1 MSNQNPEFKNSIVT
15 VKDKSGRF
23 LTVSK
28 EGLQDALDE
37 GYTIPSNDEIQHE
50 INLRTESKSTL
61 GAIRAFAE
69 EALGTTTFGLSREIA
84 NATGITTPEEQALV
98 KEAHPVGAGLGTGV
112 AIAAPLAA
120 TVLSGGATA
129 PLVAA
134 ELGGAATE
142 AAGAATAAKAGTSIA
157 SALNPLSAVS
167 SMGDAISSAVAPK
180 VAGLVEGL
188 AKTSPR
194 TANAIVK
201 GVSGAT
207 GFGAEGA
214 IYGLGNQ
221 INEHALGDPEALGE
235 HLIGGIGMG
244 AALGG
249 GLGAIFHGGMG
260 FLERPGA
267 KIAKPT
273 INTAADIQ
281 ESLGKPI
288 TTFEDAVKNATFD
301 NPEERKTI
309 IENLRNLKPHA
320 TQIESAAADLGVP
333 AFPGQLSANDAVQKM
348 WQVLSESP
356 TALGQAEK
364 QKILDSLGIVQKRVE
379 DVIKASST
387 ASRAEVGQT
396 LSERFLEKAQ
406 NMIDS
411 YSAKFKELNLTES
424 AIPVNE
430 RSVAQI
436 SRNIRKIPEVK
447 GGAAPQFAKALEA
460 RLEGVKTLEDI
471 TVQIKILNNDIKTL
485 AQPGG
490 DLNAARIGGLI
501 KDKLERL
508 YEVTVK
514 RQFSPKDQKFLLGT
528 YKAARKEFAQAAN
541 KLGRIAGVT
550 GAKNIGSPINFVR
563 MLQNEG
569 KFNADVLVDK
579 LFQKKNSK
587 FLEFFQKEFPEEWE
601 MVKNYQKSQIGD
613 YKDGILNVNGVL
625 RTYEKM
631 EPEVQKALFNEQQ
644 RRVLDS
650 TKTYMEAFPKP
661 INPSGSAHTLGWMG
675 FLTKPIESALETV
688 RDLAFKAG
696 LGGLELSAKEAPR
709 ASALSSIRNYANKTE
724 NAVRTGAA
732 AVFSKPVLRAT
743 LRGGV
748 EMMDGKEY
756 KKTIKK
762 IDESLANPDQFHS
775 MLDKSTVNLHEY
787 APQTAFAVQQKMVV
801 AAGFLASKA
810 PRGTQTSVLSKP
822 YEPSKS
828 EVMKFARYYNMVEKP
843 TSILQKIKIG
853 QVLPEEMETLK
864 IVYPQ
869 MLQQM
874 QGIVMEELADHM
886 AAGKNIPYQ
895 VKIGLSQFLETPLT
909 NSLKQQSIA
918 ANQATFAAPSMQRE
932 QGLKPTQKGLASLDA
947 SGRFQTGYKKL
958 SAGSEA

>member
-1 MSNQNPEFKNSIVT
+1 MSNQNPDFKNSIVT
-15 VKDKSGRF
+15 VKDKAGRF

-37 GYTIPSNDEIQHE
+37 GYTIPSNEEIQHE
-50 INLRTESKSTL
+50 INLRAESKSTL
-61 GAIRAFAE
+61 GAIRAFGE
-69 EALGTTTFGLSREIA
+69 EALGTATFGLSREIA
-84 NATGITTPEEQALV
+84 NKTGITTPEEQALV
-98 KEAHPVGAGLGTGV
+98 KEAHPVAAGLGTTTAIV
-112 AIAAPLAA
+112 APLIATFGASAPLAA
-120 TVLSGGATA
+120 AEVGG
-129 PLVAA
+129 VAA
-134 ELGGAATE
+134 E

-157 SALNPLSAVS
+157 SALNPMAAVS
-167 SMGDAISSAVAPK
+167 SMGESITSAVAPK
-180 VAGLVEGL
+180 VAGLVSGL
-188 AKTSPR
+188 AETSPR
-194 TANAIVK
+194 VANAIVR

-207 GFGAEGA
+207 GLGAEGA
-214 IYGLGNQ
+214 VYGLGNQ
-221 INEHALGDPEALGE
+221 ISEHALGDPEALGE
-235 HLIGGIGMG
+235 HLMSGIGMG

-267 KIAKPT
+267 KIAKPI

-309 IENLRNLKPHA
+309 IDNLRNLKPHA
-320 TQIESAAADLGVP
+320 SQIESAAADLGVP

-364 QKILDSLGIVQKRVE
+364 QKILDSLGVVQKRVE

-396 LSERFLEKAQ
+396 LADSFLEKAQ
-406 NMIDS
+406 KMIDS

-430 RSVAQI
+430 RSIAQI
-436 SRNIRKIPEVK
+436 ARNIRRIKTVQQ
-447 GGAAPQFAKALEA
+447 GGAPQFAEALQA
-460 RLEGVKTLEDI
+460 RLANVKTLEDL
-471 TVQIKILNNDIKTL
+471 TEQIKIINNDMKVMSNAI
-485 AQPGG
+485 GG
-490 DLNAARIGGLI
+490 DPNAARVAGIV

-508 YEVTVK
+508 YEVTIK
-514 RQFSPKDQKFLLGT
+514 RQFSPRDQKFLLDT
-528 YKAARKEFAQAAN
+528 YKASRKEFAQAAN

-644 RRVLDS
+644 RRVLDA

-709 ASALSSIRNYANKTE
+709 ANALSSIRNYASKTE
-724 NAVRTGAA
+724 KAVRSGAA

-864 IVYPQ
+864 VVYPQ

-886 AAGKNIPYQ
+886 AAGKDLPYQ

-918 ANQATFAAPSMQRE
+918 ANQATFAVPSMQRE

-958 SAGSEA
+958 SAGGEA